1 MSATSRTRTSD
12 DWPIVRARGLTRH
25 FHGRSREG
33 GRTTIRAVEGVDFDI
48 EPGTIVALVGESGS
62 GKTTLARMLALL
74 YPPTSGDL
82 TVNGASLPHAQR
94 DKVRYYG
101 NVQMI
106 YQDPF
111 ASLNTLKPLR
121 HILGRA
127 LRIHGKVKTRKQER
141 EQVAALLR
149 KVNLTPPEQFVDA
162 YPTALSG
169 GQRQRVA
176 IARALAVEPRLLLA
190 DEPTSMLD
198 ASIRLD
204 ILNLLRDL
212 RDSEGVAIL
221 YITHDIASARYLSDR
236 IMVMY
241 GGRIVET
248 GPTDEVVA
256 NPKHPYTQ
264 LLLASAPDPA
274 HHKGSGRTRSIRVVG
289 DAEPVD
295 VSQEVA
301 GCRFAP
307 RCPHAMDRCRTE
319 LPPLIESAD
328 QRAACWLLDPAH
340 TPAEETTHD

>member
-1 MSATSRTRTSD
+1 MA
-12 DWPIVRARGLTRH
+12 PIVRAKGLTRH
-25 FHGRSREG
+25 FHGRSRSG
-33 GRTTIRAVEGVDFDI
+33 SRTTIRAVEDVDFDI

-74 YPPTSGDL
+74 YPPTSGSL
-82 TVNGASLPHAQR
+82 TVNGAELPRGQR

-127 LRIHGKVKTRKQER
+127 LRIHGKVTSRRQER
-141 EQVAALLR
+141 EKVAELLA

-248 GPTDEVVA
+248 GPTDEVVQ
-256 NPKHPYTQ
+256 NPQHPYTQ
-264 LLLASAPDPA
+264 LLVASAPDPA
-274 HHKGSGRTRSIRVVG
+274 HHKGSGGVRRVQVVG
-289 DAEPVD
+289 DPEPVD
-295 VSQEVA
+295 VSQDVA

-307 RCPHAMDRCRTE
+307 RCPHVMDRCRT
-319 LPPLIESAD
+319 LVPPLLPHGD
-328 QRAACWLLDPAH
+328 QRAACWLLDEEATG
-340 TPAEETTHD
+340 TPQRSIPTT